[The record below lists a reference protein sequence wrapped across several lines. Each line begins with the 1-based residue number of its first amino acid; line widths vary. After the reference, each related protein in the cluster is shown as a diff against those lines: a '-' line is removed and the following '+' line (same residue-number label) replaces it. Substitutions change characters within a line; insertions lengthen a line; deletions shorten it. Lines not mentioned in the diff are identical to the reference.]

1 MKQNAIKV
9 ALVYAL
15 FMLIG
20 VTAIGRIVYLQFFDK
35 DIKTES
41 YRTKVTREDPV
52 APIRGSIIA
61 RDGRYLAFSTPE
73 YFIGLDC
80 TVAPDSVFEANVR
93 PLAEALAKN
102 YKERS
107 ADEYVNLLTSRR
119 ADGRGYTRLLR
130 QHVGYNEM
138 KEISQY
144 PLLSMGR
151 RRGGLIIEKI
161 DHREYPYDK
170 LAYRALGYLKSTED
184 RPRIGVE
191 GALDSVLRGKPGLRP
206 MRRIDKGIWIPD
218 AEYPETPAVNGQDV
232 QISIDVDMQD
242 VAQRALLRKIEN
254 EPDLEAGTVIVM
266 EVATGEIR
274 AMVNMEK
281 DEHGR
286 FTEQYN
292 YAIGRLGEPG
302 SVFKLATLV
311 TALEDKKVTLDT
323 RQPAEVHWHYYRVKK
338 SFEDTYLAN
347 YSTISIRKGLEI
359 SSNNVFR
366 RIAGEKYDKNPQEFV
381 DKLNNERRIS
391 YNYDFDLPGMGKARI
406 RSPKDKTWSP
416 ADLPQIGMG
425 YAVQLTPLHIL
436 SFYNAIANDGVMV
449 KPHLFVNLQRG
460 GNVEYTYPIETI
472 GRVCS
477 KETAAQAKEAL
488 RGVVIGEN
496 GTARRA
502 FADCKVHV
510 AGKTGTARIALPQG
524 GYMDGSG
531 RKRHQGS
538 FVGFFPYEN
547 PKYSIIV
554 VVYSKLAAKNF
565 YGGTWGGPVACE
577 IIDHIYASSPDWE
590 TPIVSSGAMPGIA
603 KDLHRSQND
612 TIHGVPNV
620 LGMGLRD
627 AVYLLESQGY
637 KVTSK
642 GRGKIVEQTPAAGT
656 RINTNTDCVT
666 LSLAEKL

>member
-1 MKQNAIKV
+1 M

-15 FMLIG
+15 FMLIAL
-20 VTAIGRIVYLQFFDK
+20 TAIGRIVYLQFFDK
-35 DIKTES
+35 EIKTES

-52 APIRGSIIA
+52 SPIRGSIIA

-80 TVAPDSVFEANVR
+80 TVAVDSVFEANVG

-102 YKERS
+102 YKEHT
-107 ADEYVNLLTSRR
+107 ADEYVKLLRTRR
-119 ADGRGYTRLLR
+119 EDGKGYTRLLR
-130 QHVGYNEM
+130 QHVSYNEM
-138 KEISQY
+138 KQISQY
-144 PLLSMGR
+144 PLLNLGR
-151 RRGGLIIEKI
+151 RRGGLLIEKI

-170 LAYRALGYLKSTED
+170 LAYRALGYLRSSED
-184 RPRIGVE
+184 KPRIGVE
-191 GALDSVLRGKPGLRP
+191 GALDSVLRGTPGLKP

-218 AEYPETPAVNGQDV
+218 AEFPETPAVNGQDV
-232 QISIDVDMQD
+232 QISIDIDMQD
-242 VAQRALLRKIEN
+242 IAQRALLRKIGD

-323 RQPAEVHWHYYRVKK
+323 RQSADVIWRYGKTA
-338 SFEDTYLAN
+338 FEDTYLRN
-347 YSTISIRKGLEI
+347 YSTITVRKGLEI

-366 RIAGEKYDKNPQEFV
+366 RIAGEKYGSNPQDFV

-406 RSPKDKTWSP
+406 RDPKDKLWSP
-416 ADLPQIGMG
+416 PDLPQIGMG

-460 GNVEYTYPIETI
+460 GNVEYTYPVETI

-477 KETAAQAKEAL
+477 KETAALAKEAL

-502 FADCKVHV
+502 FANCKVHV
-510 AGKTGTARIALPQG
+510 AGKTGTARISLPRG

-531 RKRHQGS
+531 RKKHQGS

-577 IIDHIYASSPDWE
+577 IIDNIYASSPDWN
-590 TPIVSSGAMPGIA
+590 TPIVSSGSMPGIA
-603 KDLHRSQND
+603 KDLHQQQND

-620 LGMGLRD
+620 IGMGLRD
-627 AVYLLESQGY
+627 AVYLLESHGY
-637 KVTSK
+637 KVESK
-642 GRGKIVEQTPAAGT
+642 GRGKIVEQSPAAGSK
-656 RINTNTDCVT
+656 INTKTECVT
-666 LSLAEKL
+666 LSLAENL

>member
-9 ALVYAL
+9 ALAYAIFL
-15 FMLIG
+15 VIA
-20 VTAIGRIVYLQFFDK
+20 VTAIVRIVDLQFFNS
-35 DIKTES
+35 DIKTGVYS
-41 YRTKVTREDPV
+41 KKTTRDDVIE
-52 APIRGSIIA
+52 PIRGSILA
-61 RDGRYLAFSTPE
+61 ADGRHMAFSTPE
-73 YFIGLDC
+73 YFIALDC
-80 TVAPDSVFEANVR
+80 TVSADTTFDNNVR

-102 YKERS
+102 YGERS
-107 ADEYVNLLTSRR
+107 ADEYVNLLRSRR
-119 ADGRGYTRLLR
+119 AAGKGYTRLLKK
-130 QHVGYNEM
+130 HVGYDEM
-138 KEISQY
+138 KQISTY
-144 PLLSMGR
+144 PLLCLGR
-151 RRGGLIIEKI
+151 ATGGLLIEQI

-170 LAYRALGYLKSTED
+170 LAYRTLGYLRSSED

-191 GALDSVLRGKPGLRP
+191 GALDSVLRGTPGVRP
-206 MRRIDKGIWIPD
+206 MRLIDKGIWIPD
-218 AEYPETPAVNGQDV
+218 AEKAEIAAINGQDV
-232 QISIDVDMQD
+232 QISIDIDMQD
-242 VAQRALLRKIEN
+242 IAQRALLRKIEN

-281 DEHGR
+281 DEKGK

-311 TALEDKKVTLDT
+311 TALEDKKITLDT
-323 RQPAEVHWHYYRVKK
+323 QQSADVFWHYYRVKK
-338 SFEDTYLAN
+338 PFEDTYLRN
-347 YSTISIRKGLEI
+347 YSTITIRKGLEI

-406 RSPKDKTWSP
+406 SDPGSPKWSA

-425 YAVQLTPLHIL
+425 YAVELTPLHIL
-436 SFYNAIANDGVMV
+436 NFYNAIANDGVMV

-460 GNVEYTYPIETI
+460 GEVEYTYPIETI

-477 KETAAQAKEAL
+477 KETAAKAREAL

-502 FADCKVHV
+502 FANCKVNV
-510 AGKTGTARIALPQG
+510 AGKTGTARISLPQG
-524 GYMDGSG
+524 GYVDASG
-531 RKRHQGS
+531 RKKHQGS

-554 VVYSKLAAKNF
+554 VVYSRLAAKNF

-577 IIDHIYASSPDWE
+577 IIDNIYASSPGWNS
-590 TPIVSSGAMPGIA
+590 PILSSGAMPQIA
-603 KDLHRSQND
+603 QERHSSQND

-620 LGMGLRD
+620 VGMGLRD
-627 AVYLLESQGY
+627 AMYILESQGY
-637 KVTSK
+637 KVAAK
-642 GRGKIVEQTPAAGT
+642 GRGKIVEQSPRAGT
-656 RINTNTDCVT
+656 IINIDTDCVN

>member
-9 ALVYAL
+9 ALVYVIFL
-15 FMLIG
+15 LIAG
-20 VTAIGRIVYLQFFDK
+20 LAVGRMVHLQFIDK
-35 DIKTES
+35 EIKDDIYGKKT
-41 YRTKVTREDPV
+41 TREDPIY
-52 APIRGSIIA
+52 PMRGSILA
-61 RDGRYLAFSTPE
+61 ADGRHLAFSTPE
-73 YFIGLDC
+73 YFIALDC
-80 TVAPDSVFEANVR
+80 TVAVDSVFDANVR
-93 PLAEALAKN
+93 PLAEALANN
-102 YKERS
+102 YKEKS
-107 ADEYVNLLTSRR
+107 AEEYVALLQKRR
-119 ADGRGYTRLLR
+119 AEGKGYTRLLR
-130 QHVGYNEM
+130 QHVGYDEM
-138 KEISQY
+138 KAISQY
-144 PLLSMGR
+144 PLLNLGR
-151 RRGGLIIEKI
+151 NRGGLLIEQI

-170 LAYRALGYLKSTED
+170 LAYRALGYLRSSED
-184 RPRIGVE
+184 RPKIGVE
-191 GALDSVLRGKPGLRP
+191 GALDSTLRGTAGMRP
-206 MRRIDKGIWIPD
+206 MRLIDKGIWIPD
-218 AEYPETPAVNGQDV
+218 AERQEIPATNGQDV
-232 QISIDVDMQD
+232 QISIDIDMQD
-242 VAQRALLRKIEN
+242 IAQKALLHKIEN
-254 EPDLEAGTVIVM
+254 EADLEAGTVIVM

-311 TALEDKKVTLDT
+311 TALEDKKVTLETTQSAD
-323 RQPAEVHWHYYRVKK
+323 VIWHYGKTA
-338 SFEDTYLAN
+338 FEDTYLRN
-347 YSTISIRKGLEI
+347 YSTISVRKGLEI

-366 RIAGEKYDKNPQEFV
+366 RIAGEKYGRNPQDFV

-406 RSPKDKTWSP
+406 RDPKDKLWSP

-460 GNVEYTYPIETI
+460 GTVEYTYPIETV

-477 KETAAQAKEAL
+477 KETAAKAKEAL

-510 AGKTGTARIALPQG
+510 AGKTGTARIALPRG
-524 GYMDGSG
+524 GYMDASG
-531 RKRHQGS
+531 RKKHQGS

-554 VVYSKLAAKNF
+554 VVYSRLAAKNF

-577 IIDHIYASSPDWE
+577 IINNIYASSPEWNE
-590 TPIVSSGAMPGIA
+590 PIISSGAMPQIA
-603 KDLHRSQND
+603 DVKGKAGSDSTGNTL
-612 TIHGVPNV
+612 NV
-620 LGMGLRD
+620 VGMGLRD
-627 AVYLLESQGY
+627 AIYMLESQGY
-637 KVTSK
+637 KVEVK
-642 GRGKIVEQTPAAGT
+642 GHGKI
-656 RINTNTDCVT
+656 TDFNVDDKCVT
-666 LSLAEKL
+666 LLLADKS

>member
-1 MKQNAIKV
+1 MKQNATKV

-15 FMLIG
+15 FMLIAL
-20 VTAIGRIVYLQFFDK
+20 TAIGRIVYLQFFDK
-35 DIKTES
+35 EIKTES

-52 APIRGSIIA
+52 SPIRGSIIA

-80 TVAPDSVFEANVR
+80 TVAVDSVFEANVG

-102 YKERS
+102 YKEHT
-107 ADEYVNLLTSRR
+107 ADEYVKLLRTRR
-119 ADGRGYTRLLR
+119 EDGKGYTRLLR
-130 QHVGYNEM
+130 QHVSYNEM
-138 KEISQY
+138 KQISQY
-144 PLLSMGR
+144 PLLNLGR
-151 RRGGLIIEKI
+151 RRGGLLIEKI

-170 LAYRALGYLKSTED
+170 LAYRALGYLRSSED
-184 RPRIGVE
+184 KPRIGVE
-191 GALDSVLRGKPGLRP
+191 GALDSVLRGTPGLKP

-218 AEYPETPAVNGQDV
+218 AEFPETPAVNGQDV
-232 QISIDVDMQD
+232 QISIDIDMQD
-242 VAQRALLRKIEN
+242 IAQRALLRKIGD

-323 RQPAEVHWHYYRVKK
+323 RQSADVIWRYGKTA
-338 SFEDTYLAN
+338 FEDTYLRN
-347 YSTISIRKGLEI
+347 YSTITVRKGLEI

-366 RIAGEKYDKNPQEFV
+366 RIAGEKYGSNPQEFV

-391 YNYDFDLPGMGKARI
+391 YNYQFDLPGMGKARI
-406 RSPKDKTWSP
+406 RDPKDKLWSP
-416 ADLPQIGMG
+416 PDLPQIGMG

-436 SFYNAIANDGVMV
+436 SFYNAVANDGVMV

-460 GNVEYTYPIETI
+460 GNVEYTYPVETV

-477 KETAAQAKEAL
+477 KETAALAKEAL

-502 FADCKVHV
+502 FANCKVHV
-510 AGKTGTARIALPQG
+510 AGKTGTARISLPRG

-531 RKRHQGS
+531 RKKHQGS

-577 IIDHIYASSPDWE
+577 IIDNIYASSPDWN
-590 TPIVSSGAMPGIA
+590 TPIVSSGSMPGIA
-603 KDLHRSQND
+603 KDLHQQQND

-620 LGMGLRD
+620 IGMGLRD
-627 AVYLLESQGY
+627 AVYLLESHGY
-637 KVTSK
+637 KVESK
-642 GRGKIVEQTPAAGT
+642 GRGKIVEQSPAAGSK
-656 RINTNTDCVT
+656 INTKTECVT
-666 LSLAEKL
+666 LSLAENL

>member
-15 FMLIG
+15 FMLIAL
-20 VTAIGRIVYLQFFDK
+20 TAIGRIVYLQFFDK
-35 DIKTES
+35 DIKTEV
-41 YRTKVTREDPV
+41 YRTRVTREDPLS
-52 APIRGSIIA
+52 PIRGSIIA

-80 TVAPDSVFEANVR
+80 TVAADSVFEANVG

-102 YKERS
+102 YKERT
-107 ADEYVNLLTSRR
+107 ADEYVKLLRSRR
-119 ADGRGYTRLLR
+119 ENGKGYTRLLR
-130 QHVGYNEM
+130 QHVSYNEM
-138 KEISQY
+138 KTISQY
-144 PLLSMGR
+144 PLLNLGR
-151 RRGGLIIEKI
+151 RRGGLLIDKI

-170 LAYRALGYLKSTED
+170 LAYRALGYLRSSED
-184 RPRIGVE
+184 KPRIGVE
-191 GALDSVLRGKPGLRP
+191 GALDSVLRGTPGLRP

-218 AEYPETPAVNGQDV
+218 AEFPEKPAVNGQDV
-232 QISIDVDMQD
+232 QISIDIDMQD
-242 VAQRALLRKIEN
+242 IAQRALLHKIEN

-323 RQPAEVHWHYYRVKK
+323 RQSGDVIWHYGKTA
-338 SFEDTYLAN
+338 FEDTYLRN
-347 YSTISIRKGLEI
+347 YGSITVRKGLEI

-366 RIAGEKYDKNPQEFV
+366 RIAGEKYGRNPQEFV

-391 YNYDFDLPGMGKARI
+391 YNYNFDLPGMGKARI
-406 RSPKDKTWSP
+406 RDPKDKLWSP
-416 ADLPQIGMG
+416 PDLPQIGMG

-436 SFYNAIANDGVMV
+436 SFYNAVANDGVMV
-449 KPHLFVNLQRG
+449 KPHIFVNLQRG
-460 GNVEYTYPIETI
+460 GNVEYTYPVETI

-477 KETAAQAKEAL
+477 KETAALAKEAL

-502 FADCKVHV
+502 FANCKVHV
-510 AGKTGTARIALPQG
+510 AGKTGTARISLPRG
-524 GYMDGSG
+524 GYIDASG
-531 RKRHQGS
+531 RKKHQGS

-577 IIDHIYASSPDWE
+577 IIDNIYASSPDWN
-590 TPIVSSGAMPGIA
+590 TPIVSSGSMPGIA
-603 KDLHRSQND
+603 KDLHQSQND

-620 LGMGLRD
+620 VGMGLRD
-627 AVYLLESQGY
+627 AVYLLESHGY
-637 KVTSK
+637 KVESK
-642 GRGKIVEQTPAAGT
+642 GRGKIVEQSPGAGSK
-656 RINTNTDCVT
+656 INSKTECVT
-666 LSLAEKL
+666 LSLAENI

>member
-1 MKQNAIKV
+1 M

-15 FMLIG
+15 FMLIAL
-20 VTAIGRIVYLQFFDK
+20 TAIGRIVYLQFFDK
-35 DIKTES
+35 EIKTES

-52 APIRGSIIA
+52 SPIRGSIIA

-80 TVAPDSVFEANVR
+80 TVAVDSVFEANVG

-102 YKERS
+102 YKEHT
-107 ADEYVNLLTSRR
+107 ADEYVKLLRTRR
-119 ADGRGYTRLLR
+119 EDGKGYTRLLR
-130 QHVGYNEM
+130 QHVSYNEM
-138 KEISQY
+138 KQISQY
-144 PLLSMGR
+144 PLLNLGR
-151 RRGGLIIEKI
+151 RRGGLLIEKI

-170 LAYRALGYLKSTED
+170 LAYRALGYLRSSED
-184 RPRIGVE
+184 KPRIGVE
-191 GALDSVLRGKPGLRP
+191 GALDSVLRGTPGLKP

-218 AEYPETPAVNGQDV
+218 AEFPETPAVNGQDV
-232 QISIDVDMQD
+232 QISIDIDMQD
-242 VAQRALLRKIEN
+242 IAQRALLRKIGD

-323 RQPAEVHWHYYRVKK
+323 RQSADVIWRYGKTA
-338 SFEDTYLAN
+338 FEDTYLRN
-347 YSTISIRKGLEI
+347 YSTITVRKGLEI

-366 RIAGEKYDKNPQEFV
+366 RIAGEKYGSNPQDFV

-406 RSPKDKTWSP
+406 RDPKDKLWSP
-416 ADLPQIGMG
+416 PDLPQIGMG

-436 SFYNAIANDGVMV
+436 SFYNAVANDGVMV

-460 GNVEYTYPIETI
+460 GNVEYTYPVETI

-477 KETAAQAKEAL
+477 KETAALAKEAL

-502 FADCKVHV
+502 FANCKVHV
-510 AGKTGTARIALPQG
+510 AGKTGTARISLPRG

-531 RKRHQGS
+531 RKKHQGS

-577 IIDHIYASSPDWE
+577 IIDNIYASSPDWN
-590 TPIVSSGAMPGIA
+590 TPIVSSGSMPGIA
-603 KDLHRSQND
+603 KDLHQQQND

-620 LGMGLRD
+620 IGMGLRD
-627 AVYLLESQGY
+627 AVYLLESHGY
-637 KVTSK
+637 KVESK
-642 GRGKIVEQTPAAGT
+642 GRGKIVEQSPAAGSK
-656 RINTNTDCVT
+656 INTKTECVT
-666 LSLAEKL
+666 LSLAENL

>member
-1 MKQNAIKV
+1 MKQNVVKV
-9 ALVYAL
+9 ALAYVVFLVIA
-15 FMLIG
+15 I
-20 VTAIGRIVYLQFFDK
+20 TAVARMVDLQYFED
-35 DIKTES
+35 DIKTGVYSKKTIRDDAIE
-41 YRTKVTREDPV
+41 PV
-52 APIRGSIIA
+52 RGSILA
-61 RDGRYLAFSTPE
+61 ADGRHLAFSTPE

-80 TVAPDSVFEANVR
+80 TVASDSIFEANVR
-93 PLAEALAKN
+93 PLAEALSKN
-102 YKERS
+102 YGERS
-107 ADEYVNLLTSRR
+107 VEEYVNLLTSRR
-119 ADGRGYTRLLR
+119 AAGKGYTRLLKK
-130 QHVGYNEM
+130 HIGYDEM
-138 KEISQY
+138 KAVSQY
-144 PLLSMGR
+144 PLLCLGR
-151 RRGGLIIEKI
+151 AYGGLLVDQI

-170 LAYRALGYLKSTED
+170 LAYRALGYLRSSED

-191 GALDSVLRGKPGLRP
+191 GALDSVLRGTPGVRP
-206 MRRIDKGIWIPD
+206 MRLIDKGIWIPD
-218 AEYPETPAVNGQDV
+218 AEKTEIPATNGQDV
-232 QISIDVDMQD
+232 QISIDIDMQD
-242 VAQRALLRKIEN
+242 IAQRALLRKIEN

-281 DEHGR
+281 DEHGK

-323 RQPAEVHWHYYRVKK
+323 YQPADVFWHYYRVKK
-338 SFEDTYLAN
+338 PFEDTYLRN

-406 RSPKDKTWSP
+406 RDPKDKTWSP

-425 YAVQLTPLHIL
+425 YAVQVTPLHIL
-436 SFYNAIANDGVMV
+436 NFYNAIANDGVMV

-460 GNVEYTYPIETI
+460 GHVEYTYPIETI

-510 AGKTGTARIALPQG
+510 AGKTGTARISLPQG
-524 GYMDGSG
+524 GYMDASG

-554 VVYSKLAAKNF
+554 VVYSRLAAKNF

-577 IIDHIYASSPDWE
+577 IINNIYASSPDWN
-590 TPIVSSGAMPGIA
+590 TPILSSGSMPQIA
-603 KDLHRSQND
+603 ETKHVSQND

-620 LGMGLRD
+620 IGMGLRD

-637 KVTSK
+637 KVEST
-642 GRGKIVEQTPAAGT
+642 GRGKIVAQSPAAGSL
-656 RINTNTDCVT
+656 INISTDCVT
-666 LSLAEKL
+666 LSLAEKI

>member
-15 FMLIG
+15 FLMIA
-20 VTAIGRIVYLQFFDK
+20 VAAVARIVDLQFFDK
-35 DIKTES
+35 DIEFENYGKKT
-41 YRTKVTREDPV
+41 TRQDPIMPV
-52 APIRGSIIA
+52 RGSILA
-61 RDGRYLAFSTPE
+61 ADGRYLAFSTPE
-73 YFIGLDC
+73 YFIALDA
-80 TVAPDSVFEANVR
+80 TVAADSVFEANVR
-93 PLAEALAKN
+93 PLAEALSKN
-102 YKERS
+102 YRERS
-107 ADEYVNLLTSRR
+107 ADEYVALLRSRR
-119 ADGRGYTRLLR
+119 AAGRGYTRLLK
-130 QHVGYNEM
+130 QHVGYDQM
-138 KEISQY
+138 KAISQY
-144 PLLSMGR
+144 PLLCLGQR
-151 RRGGLIIEKI
+151 KGGLIVEQI

-170 LAYRALGYLKSTED
+170 LAYRALGYLRSSED

-191 GALDSVLRGKPGLRP
+191 GALDSTLRGKAGVRP
-206 MRRIDKGIWIPD
+206 MRLIDKGIWIPD
-218 AEYPETPAVNGQDV
+218 AEKQEIPAQNGQDV
-232 QISIDVDMQD
+232 QISIDIDMQD
-242 VAQRALLRKIEN
+242 IAQKALLRKIEN

-281 DEHGR
+281 DEKGR

-311 TALEDKKVTLDT
+311 T
-323 RQPAEVHWHYYRVKK
+323 RQSADVIWHYGKTA
-338 SFEDTYLAN
+338 FEDHYLRN
-347 YSTISIRKGLEI
+347 YSSITVRKGLEI

-366 RIAGEKYDKNPQEFV
+366 RIAGEKYGRNPQDFV
-381 DKLNNERRIS
+381 DKINNERRIT
-391 YNYDFDLPGMGKARI
+391 YNYDFDLPGMGKARA
-406 RSPKDKTWSP
+406 RDPKDKLWSP
-416 ADLPQIGMG
+416 SDLPQIGMG
-425 YAVQLTPLHIL
+425 YAVQVTPLHIL

-502 FADCKVHV
+502 FKDCKVHV
-510 AGKTGTARIALPQG
+510 AGKTGTARIALPRG
-524 GYMDGSG
+524 GYMDASG
-531 RKRHQGS
+531 RKKHQGS

-577 IIDHIYASSPDWE
+577 IIDNIYAKSPDWYN
-590 TPIVSSGAMPGIA
+590 PIISAGAMPEIA
-603 KDLHRSQND
+603 QDRHRRQND
-612 TIHGVPNV
+612 TLTGVPNV
-620 LGMGLRD
+620 MGMGLRD

-637 KVTSK
+637 KVQTK
-642 GRGKIVEQTPAAGT
+642 GRGKIVDQKPAAGT
-656 RINTNTDCVT
+656 LMDIDTGYVT
-666 LSLAEKL
+666 ISLADKL

>member
-1 MKQNAIKV
+1 M
-9 ALVYAL
+9 
-15 FMLIG
+15 
-20 VTAIGRIVYLQFFDK
+20 
-35 DIKTES
+35 
-41 YRTKVTREDPV
+41 
-52 APIRGSIIA
+52 
-61 RDGRYLAFSTPE
+61 
-73 YFIGLDC
+73 
-80 TVAPDSVFEANVR
+80 
-93 PLAEALAKN
+93 
-102 YKERS
+102 
-107 ADEYVNLLTSRR
+107 
-119 ADGRGYTRLLR
+119 RL
-130 QHVGYNEM
+130 
-138 KEISQY
+138 
-144 PLLSMGR
+144 
-151 RRGGLIIEKI
+151 
-161 DHREYPYDK
+161 
-170 LAYRALGYLKSTED
+170 
-184 RPRIGVE
+184 
-191 GALDSVLRGKPGLRP
+191 
-206 MRRIDKGIWIPD
+206 IDKGIWIPD
-218 AEYPETPAVNGQDV
+218 AEKQEVPAINGQDV
-232 QISIDVDMQD
+232 QISIDIDMQD
-242 VAQRALLRKIEN
+242 IAQKALLHKIEN
-254 EPDLEAGTVIVM
+254 EADLEAGTVIVM

-311 TALEDKKVTLDT
+311 TALEDKKVTLETTQRAD
-323 RQPAEVHWHYYRVKK
+323 VVWHYGKTA
-338 SFEDTYLAN
+338 FEDTYLRN
-347 YSTISIRKGLEI
+347 YSTISVRKGLEI

-366 RIAGEKYDKNPQEFV
+366 RIAGEKYGRNPQDFV

-406 RSPKDKTWSP
+406 RDPKDKLWSP

-460 GNVEYTYPIETI
+460 GTVEYTYPIETV

-477 KETAAQAKEAL
+477 KETAAKAKEAL

-510 AGKTGTARIALPQG
+510 AGKTGTARIALPRG

-531 RKRHQGS
+531 RKKHQGS

-554 VVYSKLAAKNF
+554 VVYSRLAAKNF

-577 IIDHIYASSPDWE
+577 IINNIYAKSPEWNA
-590 TPIVSSGAMPGIA
+590 PIISSGAMPQIA
-603 KDLHRSQND
+603 DIKGKAGSDS
-612 TIHGVPNV
+612 TGKAPNV
-620 LGMGLRD
+620 VGMGLRD
-627 AVYLLESQGY
+627 AIYMLESQGY
-637 KVTSK
+637 KVEVK
-642 GRGKIVEQTPAAGT
+642 GHGKISDVSV
-656 RINTNTDCVT
+656 NDKCVT
-666 LSLAEKL
+666 LLLADKS

>member
-9 ALVYAL
+9 ALVYVIFL
-15 FMLIG
+15 LIAG
-20 VTAIGRIVYLQFFDK
+20 LAVGRMVHLQFFDK
-35 DIKTES
+35 DIKDDIYGKKT
-41 YRTKVTREDPV
+41 TREDPIY
-52 APIRGSIIA
+52 PMRGSILA
-61 RDGRYLAFSTPE
+61 ADGRHLAFSTPE
-73 YFIGLDC
+73 YFIAIDC
-80 TVAPDSVFEANVR
+80 TVAVDSVFDANVR

-102 YKERS
+102 YKEKS
-107 ADEYVNLLTSRR
+107 ADEYVALLTKRR
-119 ADGRGYTRLLR
+119 AEGKGYTRLLR
-130 QHVGYNEM
+130 QHVGYDEM
-138 KEISQY
+138 KAISQY
-144 PLLSMGR
+144 PLLNLGR
-151 RRGGLIIEKI
+151 NRGGLLIEQI

-170 LAYRALGYLKSTED
+170 LAYRALGYLRSSED
-184 RPRIGVE
+184 RPKIGVE
-191 GALDSVLRGKPGLRP
+191 GALDSTLRGTAGMRP
-206 MRRIDKGIWIPD
+206 MRLIDKGIWIPD
-218 AEYPETPAVNGQDV
+218 AERQEIPAINGQDV
-232 QISIDVDMQD
+232 QISIDIDMQD
-242 VAQRALLRKIEN
+242 IAQKALLHKIEN
-254 EPDLEAGTVIVM
+254 EADLEAGTVIVM

-311 TALEDKKVTLDT
+311 TALEDKKVTLETTQRAD
-323 RQPAEVHWHYYRVKK
+323 VVWHYGKTA
-338 SFEDTYLAN
+338 FEDSYLRN

-366 RIAGEKYDKNPQEFV
+366 RIAGEKYGRNPQDFV

-406 RSPKDKTWSP
+406 RDPKDKLWSP

-460 GNVEYTYPIETI
+460 GTVEYTYPIETI

-477 KETAAQAKEAL
+477 KETAAKAREAL
-488 RGVVIGEN
+488 RGVVIGDH

-510 AGKTGTARIALPQG
+510 AGKTGTARIALPRG

-531 RKRHQGS
+531 RKKHQGS

-554 VVYSKLAAKNF
+554 VVYSRLAAKNF

-577 IIDHIYASSPDWE
+577 IINNIYASSPEWNA
-590 TPIVSSGAMPGIA
+590 PIISSGAMPQIA
-603 KDLHRSQND
+603 DIKGKAGSDSTGKAL
-612 TIHGVPNV
+612 GVV
-620 LGMGLRD
+620 GMGLRD
-627 AVYLLESQGY
+627 AIYILESQGY
-637 KVTSK
+637 KVEVK
-642 GRGKIVEQTPAAGT
+642 GHGKISDVSV
-656 RINTNTDCVT
+656 DDKCVT
-666 LSLAEKL
+666 LLLADKS

>member
-9 ALVYAL
+9 ALVYVIFL
-15 FMLIG
+15 LIAG
-20 VTAIGRIVYLQFFDK
+20 LAVGRMVHLQFFDK
-35 DIKTES
+35 DIKDDIYGKKT
-41 YRTKVTREDPV
+41 TREDPIY
-52 APIRGSIIA
+52 PMRGSILA
-61 RDGRYLAFSTPE
+61 ADGRHLAFSTPE
-73 YFIGLDC
+73 YFIAIDC
-80 TVAPDSVFEANVR
+80 TVAVDSVFDANVR

-102 YKERS
+102 YKEKS
-107 ADEYVNLLTSRR
+107 ADEYVALLTKRR
-119 ADGRGYTRLLR
+119 AEGKGYTRLLR
-130 QHVGYNEM
+130 QHVGYDEM
-138 KEISQY
+138 KAISQY
-144 PLLSMGR
+144 PLLNLGR
-151 RRGGLIIEKI
+151 NRGGLLIEQI

-170 LAYRALGYLKSTED
+170 LAYRALGYLRSSED
-184 RPRIGVE
+184 RPKIGVE
-191 GALDSVLRGKPGLRP
+191 GALDSTLRGTAGMRP
-206 MRRIDKGIWIPD
+206 MRLIDKGIWIPD
-218 AEYPETPAVNGQDV
+218 AERQEIPAINGQDV
-232 QISIDVDMQD
+232 QISIDIDMQD
-242 VAQRALLRKIEN
+242 IAQKALLHKIEN
-254 EPDLEAGTVIVM
+254 EADLEAGTVIVM

-311 TALEDKKVTLDT
+311 TALEDKKVTLETTQRAD
-323 RQPAEVHWHYYRVKK
+323 VVWHYGKTA
-338 SFEDTYLAN
+338 FEDSYLRN

-366 RIAGEKYDKNPQEFV
+366 RIAGEKYGRNPQDFV

-406 RSPKDKTWSP
+406 RDPKDKLWSP

-460 GNVEYTYPIETI
+460 GTVEYTYPIETI

-477 KETAAQAKEAL
+477 KETAAKAREAL
-488 RGVVIGEN
+488 RGVVIGDH

-510 AGKTGTARIALPQG
+510 AGKTGTARIALPRG

-531 RKRHQGS
+531 RKKHQGS

-554 VVYSKLAAKNF
+554 VVYSRLAAKNF

-577 IIDHIYASSPDWE
+577 IINNIYASSPEWNA
-590 TPIVSSGAMPGIA
+590 PIISSGAMPQIA
-603 KDLHRSQND
+603 DIKGKAGSDSTGKAL
-612 TIHGVPNV
+612 GVV
-620 LGMGLRD
+620 GMGLRD
-627 AVYLLESQGY
+627 AIYMLESQGY
-637 KVTSK
+637 KVEVK
-642 GRGKIVEQTPAAGT
+642 GHGKISDVSV
-656 RINTNTDCVT
+656 DDKCVT
-666 LSLAEKL
+666 LLLADKS

>member
-9 ALVYAL
+9 GIVYAI
-15 FMLIG
+15 FLIIG
-20 VTAIGRIVYLQFFDK
+20 IVAIVRIVDLQFFDK
-35 DIKTES
+35 GIEYDK
-41 YRTKVTREDPV
+41 YGMRLTREDPIE
-52 APIRGSIIA
+52 PIRGSILA
-61 RDGRYLAFSTPE
+61 ADGRYLAFSTPE
-73 YFIGLDC
+73 YFVAIDA

-93 PLAEALAKN
+93 PLAEALARN

-107 ADEYVNLLTSRR
+107 ADEYVNLLRNRR
-119 ADGRGYTRLLR
+119 SEGKGYTRLLR
-130 QHVGYNEM
+130 QHVGYDEM
-138 KEISQY
+138 KAISNY
-144 PLLSMGR
+144 PLLDRGR
-151 RRGGLIIEKI
+151 RRGGLIVEQI

-170 LAYRALGYLKSTED
+170 LAYRALGYLRSSEEK
-184 RPRIGVE
+184 PRIGVE
-191 GALDSVLRGKPGLRP
+191 GALDSILRGKPGVRP
-206 MRRIDKGIWIPD
+206 MRRIDKGLWIPD
-218 AEYPETPAVNGQDV
+218 AEYAETPATNGPDV
-232 QISIDVDMQD
+232 QISIDIDMQD
-242 VAQRALLRKIEN
+242 IAQKALLHKIEN
-254 EPDLEAGTVIVM
+254 EEDLLAGTVIVM

-281 DEHGR
+281 DEKGR

-292 YAIGRLGEPG
+292 YAIGQLGEPG

-323 RQPAEVHWHYYRVKK
+323 RQPGDVIWHYGKTA
-338 SFEDTYLAN
+338 FEDTYLRN
-347 YSTISIRKGLEI
+347 YSSISIRKGLEI

-366 RIAGEKYDKNPQEFV
+366 RIAGEKYGKNPQSFV

-406 RSPKDKTWSP
+406 RDPKDKLWSP

-425 YAVQLTPLHIL
+425 YAVQVTPLHIL
-436 SFYNAIANDGVMV
+436 SFYNAIANDGIMV

-460 GNVEYTYPIETI
+460 GVVEHTYPIEEV
-472 GRVCS
+472 GRVYS
-477 KETAAQAKEAL
+477 KETAALAKEAL

-510 AGKTGTARIALPQG
+510 AGKTGTARIALPRG
-524 GYMDGSG
+524 GYVDASG

-554 VVYSKLAAKNF
+554 VVYSRLAAKNF

-577 IIDHIYASSPDWE
+577 IIDNIYAKSPDWFS
-590 TPIVSSGAMPGIA
+590 PMVSSGAMPQIA
-603 KDLHRSQND
+603 DNRRPAQKDS
-612 TIHGVPNV
+612 TGAPNV
-620 LGMGLRD
+620 VGMGLRD

-637 KVTSK
+637 KVEST
-642 GRGKIVEQTPAAGT
+642 GRGKIVGQSL
-656 RINTNTDCVT
+656 NDNCVT

>member
-1 MKQNAIKV
+1 M

-15 FMLIG
+15 FMLIAL
-20 VTAIGRIVYLQFFDK
+20 TAIGRIVYLQFFDK
-35 DIKTES
+35 EIKTES

-52 APIRGSIIA
+52 SPIRGSIIA

-80 TVAPDSVFEANVR
+80 TVAVDSVFEANVG

-102 YKERS
+102 YKEHT
-107 ADEYVNLLTSRR
+107 ADEYVKLLRTRR
-119 ADGRGYTRLLR
+119 EDGKGYTRLLR
-130 QHVGYNEM
+130 QHVSYNEM
-138 KEISQY
+138 KQISQY
-144 PLLSMGR
+144 PLLNLGR
-151 RRGGLIIEKI
+151 RRGGLLIEKI

-170 LAYRALGYLKSTED
+170 LAYRALGYLRSSED
-184 RPRIGVE
+184 KPRIGVE
-191 GALDSVLRGKPGLRP
+191 GALDSVLRGTPGLKP

-218 AEYPETPAVNGQDV
+218 AEFPETPAVNGQDV
-232 QISIDVDMQD
+232 QISIDIDMQD
-242 VAQRALLRKIEN
+242 IAQRALLRKIGD

-323 RQPAEVHWHYYRVKK
+323 RQSADVIWRYGKTA
-338 SFEDTYLAN
+338 FEDTYLRN
-347 YSTISIRKGLEI
+347 YSTITVRKGLEI

-366 RIAGEKYDKNPQEFV
+366 RIAGEKYGSNPQDFV

-391 YNYDFDLPGMGKARI
+391 YNYNFDLPGMGKARI
-406 RSPKDKTWSP
+406 RDPKDKLWSP
-416 ADLPQIGMG
+416 PDLPQIGMG

-436 SFYNAIANDGVMV
+436 SFYNAVANDGVMV

-460 GNVEYTYPIETI
+460 GNVEYTYPVETI

-477 KETAAQAKEAL
+477 KETAALAKEAL
-488 RGVVIGEN
+488 RGVVVGEN

-502 FADCKVHV
+502 FANCKVHV
-510 AGKTGTARIALPQG
+510 AGKTGTARISLPGG

-531 RKRHQGS
+531 RKKHQGS

-577 IIDHIYASSPDWE
+577 IIDNIYASSPDWN
-590 TPIVSSGAMPGIA
+590 TPIVSSGSMPGIA
-603 KDLHRSQND
+603 KDLHQHQND

-620 LGMGLRD
+620 IGMGLRD
-627 AVYLLESQGY
+627 AVYLLESHGY
-637 KVTSK
+637 KVESK
-642 GRGKIVEQTPAAGT
+642 GRGKIVEQSPAAGSK
-656 RINTNTDCVT
+656 INTKTECVT
-666 LSLAEKL
+666 LSLAENL

>member
-1 MKQNAIKV
+1 M

-15 FMLIG
+15 FMLIAL
-20 VTAIGRIVYLQFFDK
+20 TAIGRIVYLQFFDK
-35 DIKTES
+35 EIKTES
-41 YRTKVTREDPV
+41 YRTRVTREDPV
-52 APIRGSIIA
+52 SPIRGSIIA

-80 TVAPDSVFEANVR
+80 TVAVDSVFEANVG

-102 YKERS
+102 YKEHT
-107 ADEYVNLLTSRR
+107 AEEYVKLLRTRR
-119 ADGRGYTRLLR
+119 EDGKRYTRLLR
-130 QHVGYNEM
+130 QHVSYNEM
-138 KEISQY
+138 KQISQY
-144 PLLSMGR
+144 PLLNLGR
-151 RRGGLIIEKI
+151 RRGGLLTEKI

-170 LAYRALGYLKSTED
+170 LAYRALGYLRSSED
-184 RPRIGVE
+184 KPRIGVE
-191 GALDSVLRGKPGLRP
+191 GALDSVLRGTPGLRP

-218 AEYPETPAVNGQDV
+218 AEFPETPAVNGQDV
-232 QISIDVDMQD
+232 QISIDIDMQD
-242 VAQRALLRKIEN
+242 IAQRALLRKIGD

-281 DEHGR
+281 DENGR

-323 RQPAEVHWHYYRVKK
+323 RQSADVIWRYGKTA
-338 SFEDTYLAN
+338 FEDTYLRN
-347 YSTISIRKGLEI
+347 YSSITVRKGLEI

-366 RIAGEKYDKNPQEFV
+366 RIAGEKYGSNPQEFV

-406 RSPKDKTWSP
+406 RDPKDKLWSP
-416 ADLPQIGMG
+416 PDLPQIGMG

-436 SFYNAIANDGVMV
+436 SFYNAVANDGVMV

-460 GNVEYTYPIETI
+460 GNVEYTYPVETI

-477 KETAAQAKEAL
+477 KETAALAKEAL

-502 FADCKVHV
+502 FANCKVHV
-510 AGKTGTARIALPQG
+510 AGKTGTARISLPRG

-531 RKRHQGS
+531 RKKHQGS

-577 IIDHIYASSPDWE
+577 IIDNIYASSPDWN
-590 TPIVSSGAMPGIA
+590 TPIVSSGSMPGIA
-603 KDLHRSQND
+603 KDLHQQQND

-620 LGMGLRD
+620 IGMGLRD
-627 AVYLLESQGY
+627 AVYLLESHGY
-637 KVTSK
+637 KVESK
-642 GRGKIVEQTPAAGT
+642 GRGKIVEQSPVAGSK
-656 RINTNTDCVT
+656 INTKTECVT
-666 LSLAEKL
+666 LSLAENL

>member
-9 ALVYAL
+9 ALAYAIFL
-15 FMLIG
+15 VIA
-20 VTAIGRIVYLQFFDK
+20 VTAIVRIVDLQFFNS
-35 DIKTES
+35 DIKTGVYS
-41 YRTKVTREDPV
+41 KKTTRDDVIE
-52 APIRGSIIA
+52 PIRGSILA
-61 RDGRYLAFSTPE
+61 ADGRHMAFSTPE
-73 YFIGLDC
+73 YFIALDC
-80 TVAPDSVFEANVR
+80 TVSADTTFNNNVR

-102 YKERS
+102 YGERS
-107 ADEYVNLLTSRR
+107 ADEYVNLLRSRR
-119 ADGRGYTRLLR
+119 AAGKGYTRLLKK
-130 QHVGYNEM
+130 HVGYDEM
-138 KEISQY
+138 KQISTY
-144 PLLSMGR
+144 PLLCLGR
-151 RRGGLIIEKI
+151 ATGGLLIEQI

-170 LAYRALGYLKSTED
+170 LAYRTLGYLRSSED

-191 GALDSVLRGKPGLRP
+191 GALDSVLRGTPGVRP
-206 MRRIDKGIWIPD
+206 MRLIDKGIWIPD
-218 AEYPETPAVNGQDV
+218 AEKAEIAAINGQDV
-232 QISIDVDMQD
+232 QISIDIDMQD
-242 VAQRALLRKIEN
+242 IAQRALLRKIEN

-281 DEHGR
+281 DEKGK

-311 TALEDKKVTLDT
+311 TALEDKKITLDT
-323 RQPAEVHWHYYRVKK
+323 QQSADVFWHYYRVKK
-338 SFEDTYLAN
+338 PFEDTYLRN
-347 YSTISIRKGLEI
+347 YSTITIRKGLEI

-406 RSPKDKTWSP
+406 SDPGSPKWSA

-425 YAVQLTPLHIL
+425 YAVELTPLHIL
-436 SFYNAIANDGVMV
+436 NFYNAIANDGVMV

-460 GNVEYTYPIETI
+460 GEVEYTYPIETI

-477 KETAAQAKEAL
+477 KETAAKAREAL

-502 FADCKVHV
+502 FANCKVNV
-510 AGKTGTARIALPQG
+510 AGKTGTARISLPQG
-524 GYMDGSG
+524 GYVDASG
-531 RKRHQGS
+531 RKKHQGS

-554 VVYSKLAAKNF
+554 VVYSRLAAKNF

-577 IIDHIYASSPDWE
+577 IIDNIYASSPGWNS
-590 TPIVSSGAMPGIA
+590 PILSSGAMPQIA
-603 KDLHRSQND
+603 QERHSSQND

-620 LGMGLRD
+620 VGMGLRD
-627 AVYLLESQGY
+627 AMYILESQGY
-637 KVTSK
+637 KVAAK
-642 GRGKIVEQTPAAGT
+642 GRGKIVEQSPRAGT
-656 RINTNTDCVT
+656 IINIDTDCVN

>member
-9 ALVYAL
+9 ALVYVIFL
-15 FMLIG
+15 LIAG
-20 VTAIGRIVYLQFFDK
+20 LAVGRMVHLQFFDK
-35 DIKTES
+35 EIKDDIYGKKT
-41 YRTKVTREDPV
+41 TREDPIY
-52 APIRGSIIA
+52 PMRGSILA
-61 RDGRYLAFSTPE
+61 ADGRHLAFSTPE
-73 YFIGLDC
+73 YFIALDC
-80 TVAPDSVFEANVR
+80 TVAVDSVFEANVR
-93 PLAEALAKN
+93 PLADALARN
-102 YKERS
+102 YKEKS
-107 ADEYVNLLTSRR
+107 ADEYVALLQKRR
-119 ADGRGYTRLLR
+119 AEGKGYTRLLR
-130 QHVGYNEM
+130 QHVGYDEM
-138 KEISQY
+138 KAISQY
-144 PLLSMGR
+144 PLLNLGR
-151 RRGGLIIEKI
+151 NRGGLLIEQI

-170 LAYRALGYLKSTED
+170 LAYRALGYLRSSED
-184 RPRIGVE
+184 RPKIGVE
-191 GALDSVLRGKPGLRP
+191 GALDSTLRGTAGMRP
-206 MRRIDKGIWIPD
+206 MRLIDKGIWIPD
-218 AEYPETPAVNGQDV
+218 AERQEIPATNGQDV
-232 QISIDVDMQD
+232 QISIDIDMQD
-242 VAQRALLRKIEN
+242 IAQKALLRKIEN
-254 EPDLEAGTVIVM
+254 EADLEAGTVIVM

-281 DEHGR
+281 DDHGR

-311 TALEDKKVTLDT
+311 TALEDNKVTLDT
-323 RQPAEVHWHYYRVKK
+323 RQSADVIWHYGKTA
-338 SFEDTYLAN
+338 FEDTYLRN
-347 YSTISIRKGLEI
+347 YSSITIRKGLEI

-366 RIAGEKYDKNPQEFV
+366 RIAGEKYGRNPQDFV

-406 RSPKDKTWSP
+406 RDPKDKLWSP

-460 GNVEYTYPIETI
+460 GSVEYTYPIETV

-477 KETAAQAKEAL
+477 KETAAKAKEAL

-510 AGKTGTARIALPQG
+510 AGKTGTARIALPRG
-524 GYMDGSG
+524 GYMDASG
-531 RKRHQGS
+531 RKKHQGS

-554 VVYSKLAAKNF
+554 VVYSRLAAKNF

-577 IIDHIYASSPDWE
+577 IINNIYASSPEWNA
-590 TPIVSSGAMPGIA
+590 PIISSGAMPQIA
-603 KDLHRSQND
+603 DVKGKAGSDSTGKTL
-612 TIHGVPNV
+612 NV
-620 LGMGLRD
+620 VGLGLRD
-627 AVYLLESQGY
+627 AIYMLESQGY
-637 KVTSK
+637 KVEVK
-642 GRGKIVEQTPAAGT
+642 GHGKI
-656 RINTNTDCVT
+656 TDFNVDDKCVT
-666 LSLAEKL
+666 LLLADKS

>member
-9 ALVYAL
+9 ALVYVIFL
-15 FMLIG
+15 LIAG
-20 VTAIGRIVYLQFFDK
+20 LAVGRMVHLQFFDK
-35 DIKTES
+35 EIKDDIYGKKT
-41 YRTKVTREDPV
+41 TREDPIY
-52 APIRGSIIA
+52 PMRGSILA
-61 RDGRYLAFSTPE
+61 VDGRHLAFSTPE
-73 YFIGLDC
+73 YFIAIDC
-80 TVAPDSVFEANVR
+80 TVAVDSVFEANVR

-102 YKERS
+102 YKEKS
-107 ADEYVNLLTSRR
+107 ADEYVALLTRRR
-119 ADGRGYTRLLR
+119 AEGKGYTRLLR
-130 QHVGYNEM
+130 QHVGYDEM
-138 KEISQY
+138 KTISQY
-144 PLLSMGR
+144 PLLNLGR
-151 RRGGLIIEKI
+151 NRGGLLIEQI

-170 LAYRALGYLKSTED
+170 LAYRALGYLRSSED

-191 GALDSVLRGKPGLRP
+191 GALDSTLRGTPGMRP
-206 MRRIDKGIWIPD
+206 MRLIDKGIWIPD
-218 AEYPETPAVNGQDV
+218 AERQEIPAINGQDV
-232 QISIDVDMQD
+232 QISIDIDMQD
-242 VAQRALLRKIEN
+242 IAQKALLHKIEN
-254 EPDLEAGTVIVM
+254 EADLEAGTVIVM

-311 TALEDKKVTLDT
+311 TALEDKKVTLETTQRAD
-323 RQPAEVHWHYYRVKK
+323 VVWHYGKTA
-338 SFEDTYLAN
+338 FEDSYLRN
-347 YSTISIRKGLEI
+347 YSTISVRKGLEI

-366 RIAGEKYDKNPQEFV
+366 RIAGEKYGRNPQDFV
-381 DKLNNERRIS
+381 NKLNNERRIS

-406 RSPKDKTWSP
+406 RDPKDKLWSP

-436 SFYNAIANDGVMV
+436 SFYNAIANDGIMV

-460 GNVEYTYPIETI
+460 GTVEYTYPVETV

-477 KETAAQAKEAL
+477 KETAAKAKEAL

-510 AGKTGTARIALPQG
+510 AGKTGTARIALPRG

-531 RKRHQGS
+531 RKKHQGS

-554 VVYSKLAAKNF
+554 VVYSRLAAKNF

-577 IIDHIYASSPDWE
+577 IINNIYAKSPEWNA
-590 TPIVSSGAMPGIA
+590 PIISSGAMPQIA
-603 KDLHRSQND
+603 DIKGKAGSDS
-612 TIHGVPNV
+612 TGKAPNV
-620 LGMGLRD
+620 VGMGLRD
-627 AVYLLESQGY
+627 AIYLLESQGY
-637 KVTSK
+637 KVEVR
-642 GRGKIVEQTPAAGT
+642 GHGKISDVSV
-656 RINTNTDCVT
+656 DDKCVT
-666 LSLAEKL
+666 LLLADKS

>member
-9 ALVYAL
+9 ALVYVIFL
-15 FMLIG
+15 LIAG
-20 VTAIGRIVYLQFFDK
+20 LAVGRMVHLQFFDK
-35 DIKTES
+35 DIKDDIYGKKT
-41 YRTKVTREDPV
+41 TREDPIY
-52 APIRGSIIA
+52 PMRGSILA
-61 RDGRYLAFSTPE
+61 ADGRHLAFSTPE
-73 YFIGLDC
+73 YFIAIDC
-80 TVAPDSVFEANVR
+80 TVAVDSVFDANVR

-102 YKERS
+102 YKEKS
-107 ADEYVNLLTSRR
+107 ADEYVALLTKRR
-119 ADGRGYTRLLR
+119 AEGKGYTRLLR
-130 QHVGYNEM
+130 QHVGYDEM
-138 KEISQY
+138 KAISQY
-144 PLLSMGR
+144 PLLNLGR
-151 RRGGLIIEKI
+151 NRGGLLIEQI

-170 LAYRALGYLKSTED
+170 LAYRALGYLRSSED
-184 RPRIGVE
+184 RPKIGVE
-191 GALDSVLRGKPGLRP
+191 GALDSTLRGTAGMRP
-206 MRRIDKGIWIPD
+206 MRLIDKGIWIPD
-218 AEYPETPAVNGQDV
+218 AERQESPAINGQDV
-232 QISIDVDMQD
+232 QISIDIDMQD
-242 VAQRALLRKIEN
+242 IAQKALLHKIEN
-254 EPDLEAGTVIVM
+254 EADLEAGTVIVM

-311 TALEDKKVTLDT
+311 TALEDKKVTLETTQRAD
-323 RQPAEVHWHYYRVKK
+323 VVWHYGKTA
-338 SFEDTYLAN
+338 FEDSYLRN

-366 RIAGEKYDKNPQEFV
+366 RIAGEKYGRNPQDFV

-406 RSPKDKTWSP
+406 RDPKDKLWSP

-460 GNVEYTYPIETI
+460 GTVEYTYPIETI

-477 KETAAQAKEAL
+477 KETAAKAREAL
-488 RGVVIGEN
+488 RGVVIGDH

-510 AGKTGTARIALPQG
+510 AGKTGTARIALPRG

-531 RKRHQGS
+531 RKKHQGS

-554 VVYSKLAAKNF
+554 VVYSRLAAKNF

-577 IIDHIYASSPDWE
+577 IINNIYASSPEWNA
-590 TPIVSSGAMPGIA
+590 PIISSGAMPQIA
-603 KDLHRSQND
+603 DIKGKAGSDSTGKAL
-612 TIHGVPNV
+612 GVV
-620 LGMGLRD
+620 GMGLRD
-627 AVYLLESQGY
+627 AIYMLESQGY
-637 KVTSK
+637 KVEVK
-642 GRGKIVEQTPAAGT
+642 GHGKISDVSV
-656 RINTNTDCVT
+656 DDKCVT
-666 LSLAEKL
+666 LLLADKS

>member
-1 MKQNAIKV
+1 M

-15 FMLIG
+15 FMLIAL
-20 VTAIGRIVYLQFFDK
+20 TAIGRIVYLQFFDK
-35 DIKTES
+35 EIKTES

-52 APIRGSIIA
+52 SPIRGSIIA

-80 TVAPDSVFEANVR
+80 TVAVDSVFEANVG

-102 YKERS
+102 YKEHT
-107 ADEYVNLLTSRR
+107 ADEYIKLLRTRR
-119 ADGRGYTRLLR
+119 EDGKGYTRLLR
-130 QHVGYNEM
+130 QHVSYNEM
-138 KEISQY
+138 KQISQY
-144 PLLSMGR
+144 PLLNLGR
-151 RRGGLIIEKI
+151 RRGGLLIEKI

-170 LAYRALGYLKSTED
+170 LAYRALGYLRSSED
-184 RPRIGVE
+184 KPRIGVE
-191 GALDSVLRGKPGLRP
+191 GALDSVLRGTPGLKP

-218 AEYPETPAVNGQDV
+218 AEFPETPAVNGQDV
-232 QISIDVDMQD
+232 QISIDIDMQD
-242 VAQRALLRKIEN
+242 IAQRALLRKIGD

-323 RQPAEVHWHYYRVKK
+323 RQSADVIWRYGKTA
-338 SFEDTYLAN
+338 FEDTYLRN
-347 YSTISIRKGLEI
+347 YSTITVRKGLEI

-366 RIAGEKYDKNPQEFV
+366 RIAGEKYGSNPQDFV

-406 RSPKDKTWSP
+406 RDPKDKLWSP
-416 ADLPQIGMG
+416 PDLPQIGMG

-436 SFYNAIANDGVMV
+436 SFYNAVANDGVMV

-460 GNVEYTYPIETI
+460 GNVEYTYPVETI

-477 KETAAQAKEAL
+477 KETAALAKEAL
-488 RGVVIGEN
+488 RGVVVGEN

-502 FADCKVHV
+502 FANCKVHV
-510 AGKTGTARIALPQG
+510 AGKTGTARISLPGG

-531 RKRHQGS
+531 RKKHQGS

-577 IIDHIYASSPDWE
+577 IIDNIYASSPDWN
-590 TPIVSSGAMPGIA
+590 TPIVSSGSMPGIA
-603 KDLHRSQND
+603 KDLHRQQND

-620 LGMGLRD
+620 IGMGLRD
-627 AVYLLESQGY
+627 AVYLLESHGY
-637 KVTSK
+637 KVESK
-642 GRGKIVEQTPAAGT
+642 GRGKIVEQSPAAGSK
-656 RINTNTDCVT
+656 INTKTECVT
-666 LSLAEKL
+666 LSLAENL

>member
-9 ALVYAL
+9 ALAYAIFL
-15 FMLIG
+15 VIA
-20 VTAIGRIVYLQFFDK
+20 VTAIVRIVDLQFFNS
-35 DIKTES
+35 DIKTGVYS
-41 YRTKVTREDPV
+41 KKTTRDDVIE
-52 APIRGSIIA
+52 PIRGSILA
-61 RDGRYLAFSTPE
+61 ADGRHMAFSTPE
-73 YFIGLDC
+73 YFIALDC
-80 TVAPDSVFEANVR
+80 TVSADTTFNNNVR

-102 YKERS
+102 YGERS
-107 ADEYVNLLTSRR
+107 ADEYVNLLRSRR
-119 ADGRGYTRLLR
+119 AAGKGYTRLLKK
-130 QHVGYNEM
+130 HVGYDEM
-138 KEISQY
+138 KQISTY
-144 PLLSMGR
+144 PLLCLGR
-151 RRGGLIIEKI
+151 ATGGLLIEQI

-170 LAYRALGYLKSTED
+170 LAYRTLGYLRSSED

-191 GALDSVLRGKPGLRP
+191 GALDSVLRGTPGVRP
-206 MRRIDKGIWIPD
+206 MRLIDKGIWIPD
-218 AEYPETPAVNGQDV
+218 AEKAEIAAINGQDV
-232 QISIDVDMQD
+232 QISIDIDMQD
-242 VAQRALLRKIEN
+242 IAQRALLRKIEN

-274 AMVNMEK
+274 AMVNVEK
-281 DEHGR
+281 DEKGK

-311 TALEDKKVTLDT
+311 TALEDKKITLDT
-323 RQPAEVHWHYYRVKK
+323 QQSADVFWHYYRVKK
-338 SFEDTYLAN
+338 PFEDTYLRN
-347 YSTISIRKGLEI
+347 YSTITIRKGLEI

-406 RSPKDKTWSP
+406 SDPGSPKWSA

-425 YAVQLTPLHIL
+425 YAVELTPLHIL
-436 SFYNAIANDGVMV
+436 NFYNAIANDGVMV

-460 GNVEYTYPIETI
+460 GEVEYTYPIETI

-477 KETAAQAKEAL
+477 KETAAKAREAL

-502 FADCKVHV
+502 FANCKVNV
-510 AGKTGTARIALPQG
+510 AGKTGTARISLPQG
-524 GYMDGSG
+524 GYVDASG
-531 RKRHQGS
+531 RKKHQGS

-554 VVYSKLAAKNF
+554 VVYSRLAAKNF

-577 IIDHIYASSPDWE
+577 IIDNIYASSPGWNS
-590 TPIVSSGAMPGIA
+590 PILSSGAMPQIA
-603 KDLHRSQND
+603 HERHSSQND

-620 LGMGLRD
+620 VGMGLRD
-627 AVYLLESQGY
+627 AMYILESQGY
-637 KVTSK
+637 KVAAK
-642 GRGKIVEQTPAAGT
+642 GRGKIVEQSPRAGT
-656 RINTNTDCVT
+656 IINIDTDCVN

>member
-1 MKQNAIKV
+1 M

-15 FMLIG
+15 FMLIAL
-20 VTAIGRIVYLQFFDK
+20 TAIGRIVYLQFFDK
-35 DIKTES
+35 EIKTES

-52 APIRGSIIA
+52 SPIRGSIIA

-80 TVAPDSVFEANVR
+80 TVAVDSVFEANVG

-102 YKERS
+102 YKEHT
-107 ADEYVNLLTSRR
+107 ADEYIKLLRTRR
-119 ADGRGYTRLLR
+119 EDGKGYTRLLR
-130 QHVGYNEM
+130 QHVSYNEM
-138 KEISQY
+138 KQISQY
-144 PLLSMGR
+144 PLLNLGR
-151 RRGGLIIEKI
+151 RRGGLLIEKI

-170 LAYRALGYLKSTED
+170 LAYRALGYLRSSED
-184 RPRIGVE
+184 KPRIGVE
-191 GALDSVLRGKPGLRP
+191 GALDSVLRGTPGLKP

-218 AEYPETPAVNGQDV
+218 AEFPETPAVNGQDV
-232 QISIDVDMQD
+232 QISIDIDMQD
-242 VAQRALLRKIEN
+242 IAQRALLRKIGD

-323 RQPAEVHWHYYRVKK
+323 RQSADVIWRYGKTA
-338 SFEDTYLAN
+338 FEDTYLRN
-347 YSTISIRKGLEI
+347 YSTITVRKGLEI

-366 RIAGEKYDKNPQEFV
+366 RIAGEKYGSNPQDFV

-406 RSPKDKTWSP
+406 RDPKDKLWSP
-416 ADLPQIGMG
+416 PDLPQIGMG

-436 SFYNAIANDGVMV
+436 SFYNAVANDGVMV

-460 GNVEYTYPIETI
+460 GNVEYTYPVETI

-477 KETAAQAKEAL
+477 KETAALAKEAL
-488 RGVVIGEN
+488 RGVVVGEN

-502 FADCKVHV
+502 FANCKVHV
-510 AGKTGTARIALPQG
+510 AGKTGTARISLPGG

-531 RKRHQGS
+531 RKKHQGS

-547 PKYSIIV
+547 PKYSVIV
-554 VVYSKLAAKNF
+554 VVWSRLANKNF

-577 IIDHIYASSPDWE
+577 IANNIYASSPQWNDQIKEGSTMPALE
-590 TPIVSSGAMPGIA
+590 TYDRQDAA
-603 KDLHRSQND
+603 ND
-612 TIHGVPNV
+612 TIVGVPDV
-620 LGMGLRD
+620 RGMGLRD
-627 AVYLLESQGY
+627 AIYTLESKGY
-637 KVTSK
+637 TVKNSGHGSVISQEPMAGALIDSDTQSVF
-642 GRGKIVEQTPAAGT
+642 IVLK
-656 RINTNTDCVT
+656 D
-666 LSLAEKL
+666 

>member
-9 ALVYAL
+9 ALVYVIFL
-15 FMLIG
+15 LIAG
-20 VTAIGRIVYLQFFDK
+20 LAVGRMVHLQFFDK
-35 DIKTES
+35 EIKDDIYGKKT
-41 YRTKVTREDPV
+41 TREDPIY
-52 APIRGSIIA
+52 PMRGSILA
-61 RDGRYLAFSTPE
+61 VDGRHLAFSTPE
-73 YFIGLDC
+73 YFIAIDC
-80 TVAPDSVFEANVR
+80 TVAVDSVFEANVR

-102 YKERS
+102 YKEKS
-107 ADEYVNLLTSRR
+107 ADEYVALLTRRR
-119 ADGRGYTRLLR
+119 AEGKGYTRLLR
-130 QHVGYNEM
+130 QHVGYDEM
-138 KEISQY
+138 KTISQY
-144 PLLSMGR
+144 PLLNLGR
-151 RRGGLIIEKI
+151 NRGGLLIEQI

-170 LAYRALGYLKSTED
+170 LAYRALGYLRSSED

-191 GALDSVLRGKPGLRP
+191 GALDSTLRGTPGMRP
-206 MRRIDKGIWIPD
+206 MRLIDKGIWIPD
-218 AEYPETPAVNGQDV
+218 AERQEIPAINGQDV
-232 QISIDVDMQD
+232 QISIDIDMQD
-242 VAQRALLRKIEN
+242 IAQKALLHKIEN
-254 EPDLEAGTVIVM
+254 EADLEAGTVIVM

-311 TALEDKKVTLDT
+311 TALEDKKVTLETTQRAD
-323 RQPAEVHWHYYRVKK
+323 VVWHYGKTA
-338 SFEDTYLAN
+338 FEDSYLRN
-347 YSTISIRKGLEI
+347 YSTISVRKGLEI

-366 RIAGEKYDKNPQEFV
+366 RIAGEKYGRNPQDFV

-406 RSPKDKTWSP
+406 RDPKDKLWSP

-436 SFYNAIANDGVMV
+436 SFYNAIANDGIMV

-460 GNVEYTYPIETI
+460 GTVEYTYPVETV

-477 KETAAQAKEAL
+477 KETAAKAKEAL

-510 AGKTGTARIALPQG
+510 AGKTGTARIALPRG

-531 RKRHQGS
+531 RKKHQGS

-554 VVYSKLAAKNF
+554 VVYSRLAAKNF

-577 IIDHIYASSPDWE
+577 IINNIYAKSPEWNA
-590 TPIVSSGAMPGIA
+590 PIISSGAMPQIA
-603 KDLHRSQND
+603 DIKGKAGSDS
-612 TIHGVPNV
+612 TGKAPNV
-620 LGMGLRD
+620 VGMGLRD
-627 AVYLLESQGY
+627 AIYLLESQGY
-637 KVTSK
+637 KVEVR
-642 GRGKIVEQTPAAGT
+642 GHGKISDVSV
-656 RINTNTDCVT
+656 DDKCVT
-666 LSLAEKL
+666 LLLADKS

>member
-9 ALVYAL
+9 ALVYVIFL
-15 FMLIG
+15 LIAG
-20 VTAIGRIVYLQFFDK
+20 LAVGRMVHLQFFDK
-35 DIKTES
+35 EIKDDIYGKKT
-41 YRTKVTREDPV
+41 TREDPIY
-52 APIRGSIIA
+52 PMRGSILA
-61 RDGRYLAFSTPE
+61 VDGRHLAFSTPE
-73 YFIGLDC
+73 YFIAIDC
-80 TVAPDSVFEANVR
+80 TVAVDSVFEANVR

-102 YKERS
+102 YKEKS
-107 ADEYVNLLTSRR
+107 ADEYVALLTRRR
-119 ADGRGYTRLLR
+119 AEGKGYTRLLR
-130 QHVGYNEM
+130 QHVGYDEM
-138 KEISQY
+138 KTISQY
-144 PLLSMGR
+144 PLLNLGR
-151 RRGGLIIEKI
+151 NRGGLLIEQI

-170 LAYRALGYLKSTED
+170 LAYRALGYLRSSED

-191 GALDSVLRGKPGLRP
+191 GALDSTLRGTPGMRP
-206 MRRIDKGIWIPD
+206 MRLIDKGIWIPD
-218 AEYPETPAVNGQDV
+218 AERQEIPAINGQDV
-232 QISIDVDMQD
+232 QISIDIDMQD
-242 VAQRALLRKIEN
+242 IAQKALLHKIEN
-254 EPDLEAGTVIVM
+254 EADLEAGTVIVM

-311 TALEDKKVTLDT
+311 TALEDKKVTLETTQRAD
-323 RQPAEVHWHYYRVKK
+323 VVWHYGKTA
-338 SFEDTYLAN
+338 FEDSYLRN
-347 YSTISIRKGLEI
+347 YSTISVRKGLEI

-366 RIAGEKYDKNPQEFV
+366 RIAGEKYGRNPQDFV

-391 YNYDFDLPGMGKARI
+391 YNYVFDLPGMGKARI
-406 RSPKDKTWSP
+406 RDPKDKLWSP

-436 SFYNAIANDGVMV
+436 SFYNAIANDGIMV

-460 GNVEYTYPIETI
+460 GTVEYTYPVETV

-477 KETAAQAKEAL
+477 KETAAKAKEAL

-510 AGKTGTARIALPQG
+510 AGKTGTARIALPRG

-531 RKRHQGS
+531 RKKHQGS

-554 VVYSKLAAKNF
+554 VVYSRLAAKNF

-577 IIDHIYASSPDWE
+577 IINNIYAKSPEWNA
-590 TPIVSSGAMPGIA
+590 PIISSGAMPQIA
-603 KDLHRSQND
+603 DIKGKAGSDS
-612 TIHGVPNV
+612 TGKAPNV
-620 LGMGLRD
+620 VGMGLRD
-627 AVYLLESQGY
+627 AIYLLESQGY
-637 KVTSK
+637 KVEVR
-642 GRGKIVEQTPAAGT
+642 GHGKISDVSV
-656 RINTNTDCVT
+656 DDKCVT
-666 LSLAEKL
+666 LLLADKS

>member
-9 ALVYAL
+9 ALVYVIFL
-15 FMLIG
+15 LIAG
-20 VTAIGRIVYLQFFDK
+20 LAVGRMVHLQFFDK
-35 DIKTES
+35 DIKDDIYGKKT
-41 YRTKVTREDPV
+41 TREDPIY
-52 APIRGSIIA
+52 PMRGSILA
-61 RDGRYLAFSTPE
+61 ADGRHLAFSTPE
-73 YFIGLDC
+73 YFIAIDC
-80 TVAPDSVFEANVR
+80 TVAVDSVFDANVR

-102 YKERS
+102 YKEKS
-107 ADEYVNLLTSRR
+107 ADEYVALLTKRR
-119 ADGRGYTRLLR
+119 AEGKGYTRLLR
-130 QHVGYNEM
+130 QHVGYDEM
-138 KEISQY
+138 KAISQY
-144 PLLSMGR
+144 PLLSLGR
-151 RRGGLIIEKI
+151 NRGGLLIEQI

-170 LAYRALGYLKSTED
+170 LAYRALGYLRSSED
-184 RPRIGVE
+184 RPKIGVE
-191 GALDSVLRGKPGLRP
+191 GALDSTLRGTAGMRP
-206 MRRIDKGIWIPD
+206 MRLIDKGIWIPD
-218 AEYPETPAVNGQDV
+218 AERQEIPAINGQDV
-232 QISIDVDMQD
+232 QISIDIDMQD
-242 VAQRALLRKIEN
+242 IAQKALLHKIEN
-254 EPDLEAGTVIVM
+254 EADLEAGTVIVM

-311 TALEDKKVTLDT
+311 TALEDKKVTLETTQRAD
-323 RQPAEVHWHYYRVKK
+323 VVWHYGKTA
-338 SFEDTYLAN
+338 FEDSYLRN

-366 RIAGEKYDKNPQEFV
+366 RIAGEKYGRNPQDFV

-406 RSPKDKTWSP
+406 RDPKDKLWSP

-460 GNVEYTYPIETI
+460 GTVEYTYPIETI

-477 KETAAQAKEAL
+477 KETAAKAREAL
-488 RGVVIGEN
+488 RGVVIGDH

-510 AGKTGTARIALPQG
+510 AGKTGTARIALPRG

-531 RKRHQGS
+531 RKKHQGS

-554 VVYSKLAAKNF
+554 VVYSRLAAKNF

-577 IIDHIYASSPDWE
+577 IINNIYASSPEWNA
-590 TPIVSSGAMPGIA
+590 PIISSGAMPQIA
-603 KDLHRSQND
+603 DIKGKAGSDSTGKAL
-612 TIHGVPNV
+612 GVV
-620 LGMGLRD
+620 GMGLRD
-627 AVYLLESQGY
+627 AIYILESQGY
-637 KVTSK
+637 KVEVK
-642 GRGKIVEQTPAAGT
+642 GHGKISDVSV
-656 RINTNTDCVT
+656 DDKCVT
-666 LSLAEKL
+666 LLLADKS